1 MKKIITTLA
10 LAAAATLTWSNPAV
24 AATGPEQVYAYSTG
38 NCRTAPSNIVV
49 RSDGNTC
56 YRARVLKAQGKVMY
70 VWVSGTTWRPCNG
83 SDLYYAKCK

>member
-1 MKKIITTLA
+1 MKLIASLTLI
-10 LAAAATLTWSNPAV
+10 AAASLTSAQPAS

-56 YRARVLKAQGKVMY
+56 YRARILKAQGKVMY

-83 SDLYYAKCK
+83 SDLYYAQCK